1 MIVFL
6 VGYMGCGKST
16 LGRQMAHEMGCA
28 FLDTD
33 EMLEK
38 QEGMSV
44 SEIFAEKGETAFRDM
59 ERKAVESLEGMEHAV
74 VSTGG
79 GLPCFG
85 DNMTLMNKMG
95 FTVYIDVPVEVLVGR
110 IARTGAK
117 RPLIAAKSGEEL
129 EAFVRDNVQARE
141 PFYRQARM
149 TVSGRSVRAS
159 DIIQLINIKKN

>member
-16 LGRQMAHEMGCA
+16 LGRQMAREMGCE

-33 EMLEK
+33 ELVE
-38 QEGMSV
+38 QAEGADV
-44 SEIFAEKGETAFRDM
+44 SEIFARQGEAAFRTM
-59 ERKAVESLEGMEHAV
+59 ERQAIESLRGKANAV

-85 DNMTLMNKMG
+85 DNMELLNKLG
-95 FTVYIDVPVEVLVGR
+95 FTVYLNVPVDTLVSR
-110 IARTGAK
+110 ISKTGSK
-117 RPLIAAKSGEEL
+117 RPLIVQKSEDEL
-129 EAFVRDNVQARE
+129 VEFVKESLSVRE
-141 PFYRQARM
+141 PYYKQAMM

-159 DIIQLINIKKN
+159 DIVQLINIKNY